1 MASQHPAGGGT
12 RARRYRSPRREQQAR
27 ATRARI
33 VAAAA
38 RRFLARGYAGT
49 TMRAVAAD
57 AGVALP
63 TVELVFGTKATLL
76 KAVID
81 VAIAGDDEP
90 VPMLDRE
97 WARRAESAAG
107 AAGFAAVCA
116 GQLAES
122 ARRAAGLTLVALE
135 AARADADIAA
145 VAAQLMAQRQVMAAW
160 MVDGLLRWTPLRA
173 GMDHATAVDTVWA
186 LMDPALFCRLTSD
199 RGWSP
204 ARFRDWFADALL
216 RLLLPGTAR
225 QSATAS
231 ESPEAR

>member
-1 MASQHPAGGGT
+1 MASLHPAGAGT

-33 VAAAA
+33 IAAAA

-63 TVELVFGTKATLL
+63 TVELVFGTKAKLL

-97 WARRAESAAG
+97 WARQAESVPG

-135 AARADADIAA
+135 AARTDPDIAA

-160 MVDGLLRWTPLRA
+160 IVDGLRRRSRPRD
-173 GMDHATAVDTVWA
+173 GIGHAAAVDTVWA
-186 LMDPALFCRLTSD
+186 LMDPALFGRLTRD
-199 RGWSP
+199 RNWSP
-204 ARFRDWFADALL
+204 GRFRDWFADAIL
-216 RLLLPGTAR
+216 RLLFSVPGQQPNAFG
-225 QSATAS
+225 QSRELS
-231 ESPEAR
+231 

>member
-1 MASQHPAGGGT
+1 MASQHPAGAGT

-27 ATRARI
+27 VTRAQI
-33 VAAAA
+33 IAAAA

-63 TVELVFGTKATLL
+63 TVELVFGTKAKLL

-90 VPMLDRE
+90 VPMLERE
-97 WARRAESAAG
+97 WARQAESVAG

-135 AARADADIAA
+135 AARTDPDIAA

-160 MVDGLLRWTPLRA
+160 IVDGMRRRSRLPD
-173 GMDHATAVDTVWA
+173 GIGHAAAVDTVWA
-186 LMDPALFCRLTSD
+186 LMDPALFCRLTHD
-199 RGWSP
+199 RHWSP
-204 ARFRDWFADALL
+204 ARFRDFFADAIL
-216 RLLLPGTAR
+216 RLLLSVPGR
-225 QSATAS
+225 QPNAVGQ
-231 ESPEAR
+231 SPELS